1 MPRSWHP
8 HRAHAGSS
16 PNNATDIEWATHP
29 PTIIIHD
36 DVFLFMKARF
46 VGAFVCT
53 PRPSLGGHSRAMA
66 AIAVLWRHVCHMAG
80 PCVCFLAGAWAAGK
94 PTRWTVSPLL
104 GSPVAGPLAL
114 RLNGPP
120 YCRKATEPTV
130 LCQPTVGR
138 ITPARRPAYASV
150 AKRCGW
156 VGKLVCCQCLEPK
169 WQYGTVVP
177 EAGAGVK
184 ATGGPRPPDPA
195 RAHLFQDDS

>member
-1 MPRSWHP
+1 MAVRRVLLRRPGRGQGKGPGQGHGPGPGPGTNFVSRHSKPHPPLHFSMPCIVNSTPLRSVL
-8 HRAHAGSS
+8 

-150 AKRCGW
+150 A
-156 VGKLVCCQCLEPK
+156 
-169 WQYGTVVP
+169 
-177 EAGAGVK
+177 
-184 ATGGPRPPDPA
+184 
-195 RAHLFQDDS
+195 